1 MDNFFAIWHLSVSLV
16 RVTSSA
22 VEENIAQDPLDV
34 RENSDHVLLDLAA
47 QLHVAEVLVLPAVY
61 AGVLQT
67 LRRGEIPHLP
77 LHLPVEEHLPALGAE
92 VAAQG
97 EGATDQT
104 GHDPGPAPVS
114 QGGHLRHL
122 KVTLFTF
129 ISTKSLL
136 LLLLDLDF
144 LLAGGRLAADG

>member
-1 MDNFFAIWHLSVSLV
+1 MDNSFVIWHLSVSLV
-16 RVTSSA
+16 RVTSGA
-22 VEENIAQDPLDV
+22 VEENIAQDLLDV
-34 RENSDHVLLDLAA
+34 HEDSDLLDLAA

-97 EGATDQT
+97 EGADLAADQT
-104 GHDPGPAPVS
+104 GHDPGHDPVS

-122 KVTLFTF
+122 KVTLYTF
-129 ISTKSLL
+129 I
-136 LLLLDLDF
+136 
-144 LLAGGRLAADG
+144 